1 MMDLM
6 SKFFR
11 KHLLI
16 TNIALSVTLSGVGDV
31 IQQKYEN
38 RNKHSTLKTPLP
50 KESNMS
56 FTLSQTKSK
65 SSLCTNRTIVQSVAF
80 GGVSGVLCHYWYNH
94 LDRIYSASNHR
105 QIKIVIKKILCD
117 QIIFSPILIVACLL
131 AACIMNGREK
141 ENIFKEVTHK
151 GQELYLAEWL
161 LWPPAQF
168 INFYFLPTRYRV
180 LYDNIISLFY
190 DVYTSYVQN
199 KPCC

>member
-38 RNKHSTLKTPLP
+38 RNKHLTLKTPLP

-65 SSLCTNRTIVQSVAF
+65 
-80 GGVSGVLCHYWYNH
+80 
-94 LDRIYSASNHR
+94 
-105 QIKIVIKKILCD
+105 
-117 QIIFSPILIVACLL
+117 
-131 AACIMNGREK
+131 
-141 ENIFKEVTHK
+141 
-151 GQELYLAEWL
+151 
-161 LWPPAQF
+161 
-168 INFYFLPTRYRV
+168 
-180 LYDNIISLFY
+180 
-190 DVYTSYVQN
+190 
-199 KPCC
+199 